1 MNDVQQEKCVWVNGY
16 LSACL
21 ANTNLD
27 VRRVRYTVDGAEE
40 RVTVIFDNGY
50 TKSVNV
56 TGDSCKAILA
66 DVLKVV

>member
-1 MNDVQQEKCVWVNGY
+1 MSPQQQIIQVWVNGE
-16 LSACL
+16 LSAAL
-21 ANTNLD
+21 ANADID

-50 TKSVNV
+50 TKRVNV
-56 TGDSCKAILA
+56 TGDSCKAIMA

>member
-1 MNDVQQEKCVWVNGY
+1 MTSEQLEKCVWVNGY
-16 LSACL
+16 LSAAL
-21 ANTNLD
+21 ANADID

-50 TKSVNV
+50 TKRVNV
-56 TGDSCKAILA
+56 TGDSCKAIMA

>member
-1 MNDVQQEKCVWVNGY
+1 MNEIQQEKCVWVNGY
-16 LSACL
+16 LSAAL
-21 ANTNLD
+21 ANANLD

-50 TKSVNV
+50 TKRVEV
-56 TGDSCKAILA
+56 TGDSCKAIMA

>member
-1 MNDVQQEKCVWVNGY
+1 MNEVQQEKCAWVNGY
-16 LSACL
+16 LSAAL
-21 ANTNLD
+21 ANADID

-50 TKSVNV
+50 TKRVNV
-56 TGDSCKAILA
+56 TGDSCKAIMA

>member
-1 MNDVQQEKCVWVNGY
+1 MNEVQQEKCVWVNGY
-16 LSACL
+16 LSAAL
-21 ANTNLD
+21 ANANLD

-50 TKSVNV
+50 TKRVKV
-56 TGDSCKAILA
+56 TGDSCKAIMA